1 MDNPIDDLTESV
13 NLREPW
19 LEDLLEPTDN
29 YNVVCASYNSCVCS
43 LANMMFSCATFVT
56 RALEMIFIS
65 VENA

>member
-29 YNVVCASYNSCVCS
+29 YNVV
-43 LANMMFSCATFVT
+43 
-56 RALEMIFIS
+56 
-65 VENA
+65 